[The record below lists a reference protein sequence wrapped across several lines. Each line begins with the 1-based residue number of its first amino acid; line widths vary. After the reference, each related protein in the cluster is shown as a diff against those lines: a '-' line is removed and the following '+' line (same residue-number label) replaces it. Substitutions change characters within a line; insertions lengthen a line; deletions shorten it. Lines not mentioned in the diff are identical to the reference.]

1 MNFKQ
6 TRNVSLILVFGL
18 LAPMLDTTMT
28 NIAISDIGRDL
39 HTTLSSVQW
48 IITAY
53 VLATS
58 IAVPFSGWLTQHFN
72 GKYVFLVAQLFFGL
86 SSIGAALSHDINALI
101 IYRVVQGFAAG
112 LIIPLVTTMLVSVA
126 PREYLQKLMMVV
138 MLPIIVGPIFG
149 PVIGAFVVEYGN
161 WQWIFWINVPI
172 MLLAAALNYWKV
184 PDIPATNRAAKI
196 DAIGIALLGL
206 GSAAIIYGLSQAG
219 EKATFNNADTWT
231 YVGLGLL
238 AVVIYLFWG

>member
-6 TRNVSLILVFGL
+6 TRNVSLILAFGL

-138 MLPIIVGPIFG
+138 MLPIIVGPIL
-149 PVIGAFVVEYGN
+149 V
-161 WQWIFWINVPI
+161 
-172 MLLAAALNYWKV
+172 
-184 PDIPATNRAAKI
+184 R
-196 DAIGIALLGL
+196 
-206 GSAAIIYGLSQAG
+206 
-219 EKATFNNADTWT
+219 
-231 YVGLGLL
+231 
-238 AVVIYLFWG
+238 